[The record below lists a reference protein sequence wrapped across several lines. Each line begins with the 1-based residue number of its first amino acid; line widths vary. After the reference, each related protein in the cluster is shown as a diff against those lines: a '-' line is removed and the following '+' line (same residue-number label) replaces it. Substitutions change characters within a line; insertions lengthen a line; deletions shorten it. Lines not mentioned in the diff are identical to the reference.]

1 MFRGYIIL
9 PGRSEETI
17 FHLWVHNSR
26 AMPIMTSY
34 GRNQERKKMLRN
46 HMKGQCVRSLLYA
59 FDNETVIELLKSTL
73 KN

>member
-1 MFRGYIIL
+1 MSL
-9 PGRSEETI
+9 PGRSEETT
-17 FHLWVHNSR
+17 FHLWFHNRR

-59 FDNETVIELLKSTL
+59 SASETIIELLKSTL